1 MSSATPA
8 AAAQAVDHDAYP
20 PSYLRDIL
28 ARARTIA
35 VVGASPDPWRAS
47 YGVSGYLKRKGY
59 RIVPINP
66 TALGR
71 SVHGEPCRASLRE
84 LRELLEPVDL
94 VDIFRCPDA
103 VGEAVED
110 AIATGAPAIWMQLGI
125 RNDAACTR
133 AETAGIAVVMN
144 RCISV
149 EHARLFR

>member
-1 MSSATPA
+1 MSSGTPA
-8 AAAQAVDHDAYP
+8 TAAKAIDHDAYP
-20 PSYLRDIL
+20 ASYLRDIL

-66 TALGR
+66 TALGQ

-84 LRELLEPVDL
+84 LLEPIDL
-94 VDIFRCPDA
+94 VDIFRRPDA
-103 VGEAVED
+103 VPEAVED
-110 AIATGAPAIWMQLGI
+110 AIAIGTPAIWMQLGI
-125 RNDAACTR
+125 RNDAACAR
-133 AETAGIAVVMN
+133 AEAAGLAVVMN

>member
-1 MSSATPA
+1 MSSGTPA
-8 AAAQAVDHDAYP
+8 GAARAVDHDAYP
-20 PSYLRDIL
+20 TSYLRDIL

-35 VVGASPDPWRAS
+35 VVGASSDPWRAS

-66 TALGR
+66 TALGQ
-71 SVHGEPCRASLRE
+71 SVHGEPCRAS

-94 VDIFRCPDA
+94 VDIFRRPDA

-110 AIATGAPAIWMQLGI
+110 AIAIGAPAIWMQLGI
-125 RNDAACTR
+125 RNDAACAR
-133 AETAGIAVVMN
+133 AEAAGLAVVMN

>member
-1 MSSATPA
+1 MSSATSA
-8 AAAQAVDHDAYP
+8 AAAKTVDHNDYP
-20 PSYLRDIL
+20 ASYLRDIL

-66 TALGR
+66 TALGQ
-71 SVHGEPCRASLRE
+71 SVHGEPCRAS

-94 VDIFRCPDA
+94 VDIFRRPEA
-103 VGEAVED
+103 VPEAVED
-110 AIATGAPAIWMQLGI
+110 AIAIGAPAIWMQLGI
-125 RNDAACTR
+125 RNDAACAR
-133 AETAGIAVVMN
+133 AEAAGLAVVMN

-149 EHARLFR
+149 EHSRLFWSP